1 MLKILIV
8 DNDPIQASA
17 LAEDL
22 KDLGYDVQI
31 EIDGNRAIDLARIIT
46 PDLILMDMWLNDGID
61 GIEIAKMIRKNL
73 SMPIIFLTANPDLE
87 KTSNRIK
94 QYGSSFYHAVKLR
107 GLQNLTEMIQK
118 VLADQQL

>member
-8 DNDPIQASA
+8 ENEPIQAEA
-17 LAEDL
+17 LAEDI

-46 PDLILMDMWLNDGID
+46 PDLILMDMGLNDDID
-61 GIEIAKMIRKNL
+61 GIEIDKMIRKNL
-73 SMPIIFLTANPDLE
+73 SVPIIILTANPE
-87 KTSNRIK
+87 PETFNRI
-94 QYGSSFYHAVKLR
+94 QQSGSSFYHAVKLR

-118 VLADQQL
+118 VLGDQQL

>member
-8 DNDPIQASA
+8 ENDPIQASA

-46 PDLILMDMWLNDGID
+46 PDLILMDMGLNDDID
-61 GIEIAKMIRKNL
+61 GIEIDKMIRKNL
-73 SMPIIFLTANPDLE
+73 SMPIIILTANPE
-87 KTSNRIK
+87 PETFNRI
-94 QYGSSFYHAVKLR
+94 QQSGSSFYHAVKLR

-118 VLADQQL
+118 VLGDQQL